1 MTVGPLSRASDL
13 DHSASTFTVAETIPG
28 WQQQT
33 SDAKQ
38 LKERQKN
45 AADWTNLHLKQLKD
59 RLGKG
64 LTVDGAVAGAK
75 INIFYELALAA
86 VSSSSNRNA
95 GIDQKAKDIRQRI
108 ANLGP
113 LPPYLKDELLR
124 EIDVARARAKELSN
138 IELSDSI
145 RTYENIL
152 FADPE
157 FQKMISNKQRGR
169 R

>member
-38 LKERQKN
+38 LKEKQKN
-45 AADWTNLHLKQLKD
+45 AADWTNLHLKELKD

-64 LTVDGAVAGAK
+64 LTVHAAEAGAR
-75 INIFYELALAA
+75 INIFYELALAS
-86 VSSSSNRNA
+86 VSSSGNRNA
-95 GIDQKAKDIRQRI
+95 AIDQKAKDIRQRI
-108 ANLGP
+108 ANLEP
-113 LPPYLKDELLR
+113 LPPYLKEEFSR
-124 EIDVARARAKELSN
+124 EIDVSRARAKELSQE
-138 IELSDSI
+138 ELSDSI

-157 FQKMISNKQRGR
+157 FQKMISNKHRGR